1 MILPEISVHIQMVI
15 PDLNQFVFCEIMR
28 GFTVKRGQNQILL
41 LGHTCQALC
50 HGLLYRIQLHV
61 KP

>member
-1 MILPEISVHIQMVI
+1 MVI

-41 LGHTCQALC
+41 LGNTCQALC

>member
-1 MILPEISVHIQMVI
+1 MVI
-15 PDLNQFVFCEIMR
+15 PDLNQFVFCEMVCR
-28 GFTVKRGQNQILL
+28 RTVECGQNQILL